1 MTSVVLD
8 TSALLAL
15 VFQETGAELVEAV
28 VTGPGP
34 VLLSA
39 VNLAEALTKL
49 SQYDH
54 AAAES
59 LRAIQDFGLDIVAFD
74 LLQAAAVAAAEPA
87 LRRKGISLGD
97 RACLMLAQ
105 SRGLP
110 VLTADRPWAGL
121 GLDVEVRLIR

>member
-1 MTSVVLD
+1 VTSVVLD

-59 LRAIQDFGLDIVAFD
+59 LRAIQNFGLDIVAFD

-110 VLTADRPWAGL
+110 VLTADRPWADL

>member
-54 AAAES
+54 AAAEL